1 MLITIKSAVTVIK
14 QLELQK
20 RQFVIFIP
28 ENSETAGQSYFL
40 TFNAQCPKM
49 VRHTSKILQHLL
61 QDF

>member
-40 TFNAQCPKM
+40 TFNA
-49 VRHTSKILQHLL
+49 
-61 QDF
+61 